1 MKYIDIQKDLV
12 KRYRITLDPDSTC
25 WSRMHV
31 HPRERRI
38 CKFRYANSYRRTFSL
53 MHEIGH
59 IEGSDSK
66 ARRCEDE
73 YNATQW
79 AIDHLADYG
88 LDTDADIIE
97 EYQDYIDRE
106 YDRGIRRHCKTLP
119 PKKSLQLKY

>member
-1 MKYIDIQKDLV
+1 
-12 KRYRITLDPDSTC
+12 
-25 WSRMHV
+25 
-31 HPRERRI
+31 
-38 CKFRYANSYRRTFSL
+38 

-88 LDTDADIIE
+88 LEADADIIGT
-97 EYQDYIDRE
+97 YQDYIDRE
-106 YDRGIRRHCKTLP
+106 YDRGVRRHCKTLP
-119 PKKSLQLKY
+119 PKESLQLKF